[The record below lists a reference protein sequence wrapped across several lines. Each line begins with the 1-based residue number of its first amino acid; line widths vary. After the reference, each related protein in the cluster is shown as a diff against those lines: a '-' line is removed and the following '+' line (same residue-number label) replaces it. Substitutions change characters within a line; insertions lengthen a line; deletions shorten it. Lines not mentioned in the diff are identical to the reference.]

1 MGWVVIVTEVVA
13 VVEAVVPAGFDDDC
27 SFVLEVE
34 VGASV
39 ARGCCCC
46 CWSVTVV
53 VVVVVVVASGK
64 VVTGSLLVSC
74 CCCGCGCWT
83 LSGLSIGTCGDSGRV
98 WLASDFSGEALV
110 E

>member
-53 VVVVVVVASGK
+53 VVVGVVASGK

-74 CCCGCGCWT
+74 CCCGCWT
-83 LSGLSIGTCGDSGRV
+83 LSGLSIGTWGDSGGV